1 MTDVRVPRQRHVP
14 VLVSGTLAVAGLL
27 LLPGM
32 LTRDLVTALFFAFTF
47 AVLALNYDLLGG
59 FLGYL
64 NLGQGTFFG
73 VGAYAAFILAKELP
87 GTVAGFGL
95 AALAG
100 FTVLAVVVTALL
112 AALVS
117 YPLFRLRGAYFAM
130 GTFGLFLLV
139 RQLTLNLDGLT
150 AGSYG
155 IYLPS
160 SEYLGQ
166 RLAYTLML
174 GLAVASLAINAVI
187 ARTRVGIAF
196 HAIRESERAASAIG
210 IDLFRFKQLALVIS
224 AVPSALAGCLFGLH
238 FGYVDLESV
247 LGLDKTLFPV
257 IMAMLGGTGLVW
269 GPVAGVAVIRVI
281 DVGLKNYLTLPVPAL
296 VVYGLILMVI
306 GLFRPEGLLAGLRAG
321 DGARARE
328 GKIRKR
334 ADGGRESS

>member
-1 MTDVRVPRQRHVP
+1 MTPAARGPRQWRGLAIGVIATG
-14 VLVSGTLAVAGLL
+14 VLLA
-27 LLPGM
+27 LPGV

-73 VGAYAAFILAKELP
+73 LGAYATFILARELP
-87 GTVAGFGL
+87 AIVARFGL
-95 AALAG
+95 LALAA
-100 FTVLAVVVTALL
+100 FAVLAVAITALL
-112 AALVS
+112 AVMVS

-139 RQLTLNLDGLT
+139 RQLTLNLDRLT
-150 AGSYG
+150 AGSFG

-160 SEYLGQ
+160 GDYVNQ

-174 GLAVASLAINAVI
+174 GLAGASLAINSI
-187 ARTRVGIAF
+187 ISRTRLGIAF

-210 IDLFRFKQLALVIS
+210 IDLFRSKQIALVVS
-224 AVPSALAGCLFGLH
+224 AIPSALAGCVFGLH

-247 LGLDKTLFPV
+247 LGIDKTLFPV

-269 GPVAGVAVIRVI
+269 GPVVGVALIRFI

-296 VVYGLILMVI
+296 VVYGLILMII
-306 GLFRPEGLLAGLRAG
+306 GLFKPEGILAGL
-321 DGARARE
+321 
-328 GKIRKR
+328 GK
-334 ADGGRESS
+334 GR